1 MVTDTGEPAIT
12 QEIFKCVSRSVAGV
26 CLQDLANRANQISV
40 SNWSWPIKILI
51 VKLACA
57 MEIFVKEILIL
68 NILAQDY
75 HSDND
80 VSAIIDSDSDILE
93 TVEKELNVG
102 RV

>member
-1 MVTDTGEPAIT
+1 
-12 QEIFKCVSRSVAGV
+12 
-26 CLQDLANRANQISV
+26 
-40 SNWSWPIKILI
+40 
-51 VKLACA
+51 